1 MGLLHARPSSSE
13 KEARHRAE
21 KKGRR
26 RRRRRRNEWFDE
38 RWRGTRRGTIVVVVG
53 SPNEFKYLNY
63 KSRGRASFM
72 AAPR

>member
-1 MGLLHARPSSSE
+1 MGLLHAWPFFE
-13 KEARHRAE
+13 EEARDG
-21 KKGRR
+21 KKERKEEEERKVRR
-26 RRRRRRNEWFDE
+26 KEGEQR
-38 RWRGTRRGTIVVVVG
+38 G